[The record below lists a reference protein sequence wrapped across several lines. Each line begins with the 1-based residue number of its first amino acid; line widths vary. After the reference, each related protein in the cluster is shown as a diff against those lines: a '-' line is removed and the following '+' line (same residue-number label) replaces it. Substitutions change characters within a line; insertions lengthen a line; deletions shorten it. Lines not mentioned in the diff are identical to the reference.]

1 MANTKLFGEKRY
13 TSDGTCSKSE
23 ADANKKAEK
32 ERANGRNARVAK
44 DGDCYK
50 VYTRKPA
57 AVSGK
62 AKSGKAKSGVGKK
75 SKPRTSKKK

>member
-13 TSDGTCSKSE
+13 TSDGTCSKSK

-32 ERANGRNARVAK
+32 ERANGRNARVME

-57 AVSGK
+57 SV
-62 AKSGKAKSGVGKK
+62 SGVGKNAK
-75 SKPRTSKKK
+75 TSKKKK